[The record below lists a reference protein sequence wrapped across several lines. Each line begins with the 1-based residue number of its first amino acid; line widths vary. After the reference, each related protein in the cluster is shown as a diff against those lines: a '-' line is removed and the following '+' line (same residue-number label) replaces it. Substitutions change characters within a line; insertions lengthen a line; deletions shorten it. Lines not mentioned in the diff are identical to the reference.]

1 MSAMLK
7 LLVMISLIVSARQAL
22 GITVTNLPVFSPVAG
37 TYASTQTVTITVSSP
52 VGATICYRTDGA
64 NPTAATAGTCDA
76 GSTTYS
82 SALTVSATQ
91 TIRAISSKA
100 GYTNSSVV
108 TAAYTITSGSTRKRV
123 RVEQ

>member
-1 MSAMLK
+1 MLK
-7 LLVMISLIVSARQAL
+7 LLVRISLIVWAVHA
-22 GITVTNLPVFSPVAG
+22 VAAPPAANVPVFSPVAG

-64 NPTAATAGTCDA
+64 NPTAATPGTCDA
-76 GSTTYS
+76 SSTTYS

-91 TIRAISSKA
+91 TIRAIGSKA
-100 GYTNSSVV
+100 AYTNSSVV
-108 TAAYTITSGSTRKRV
+108 TAAYTITASGTRKRV